1 MEHTG
6 TAAHAAA
13 PPRTPS
19 RRTIRVAVGPVTVS
33 LLRSALPIALMTL
46 GIAVLAL
53 GLGAESAIFRVV
65 IAAVVLVTAWRQ
77 ADLLRDRNRQIGIE
91 REATKRSLEGEQRL
105 KTLLER
111 LPTAVYLDRYRRSDG
126 AFLQGLYLSPQVEEL
141 TGIPSEAFIADKDLW
156 LTLLHPDDKER
167 VLAVDVNNLS
177 GEPVEQEF
185 RIIRPDGKTRWLREE
200 TRMLPSSDAD
210 TVLSHGFFVDITER
224 KALEQQLGRLAF
236 QDPLTSLANRAL
248 FADRL
253 AQSLARSA
261 RSDIY
266 PAVLFLDLDEFKAVN
281 DSLGHAAGDRLLQVV
296 GERLRAAVRPADC
309 VARLGGDEFAVLL
322 EDVGADV
329 AIATAN
335 RLLGLLRLPIEIEG
349 RQISGR
355 GSMGI
360 AVAVAGTGS
369 PNDLLRD
376 ADAAMYRAKALRRGG
391 WVLFEP
397 EMHTEAL
404 ARFDLE
410 ADLRTALAAE
420 GLRVV
425 YQPIYAFDTGHAGAV
440 EALARWDHPTRGTIS
455 PLVFIGI
462 AEESDLIFDVGRTV
476 LRQAS
481 RQVVA
486 WRRDGTVAGDFV
498 LGVNVS
504 AKQLTLELPAMVA
517 GILAETGLPPQNLV
531 IEVTESAVTH
541 DAPGAIEILS
551 TLRRT
556 GIQVAID
563 DFGTGYSSLGYLQT
577 LPIDIIKIDR
587 TFVAGVEKPFESAL
601 IRAVIQIADALSLR
615 TVAEGVETQ
624 AQADDLAALG
634 CHYGQGHLY
643 GTPQP
648 AELCELGRRQP
659 RTASLV

>member
-6 TAAHAAA
+6 TTAPAVT
-13 PPRTPS
+13 PPRTSTP
-19 RRTIRVAVGPVTVS
+19 RFDPAAVTRAAAA
-33 LLRSALPIALMTL
+33 LFRSALATVLMILGVAVLTL
-46 GIAVLAL
+46 GLA
-53 GLGAESAIFRVV
+53 GESALLRLVV
-65 IAAVVLVTAWRQ
+65 AGIVVVTFVRQ
-77 ADLLRDRNRQIGIE
+77 AHLLRDRIRQIANE
-91 REATKRSLEGEQRL
+91 REATERSLQGEQRL

-126 AFLQGLYLSPQVEEL
+126 AFLQGLYLSPQMETL
-141 TGIPSEAFIADKDLW
+141 TGYPSEAFLADKDLW
-156 LTLLHPDDKER
+156 LTLLHPEDKER
-167 VLAVDVNNLS
+167 VLTVDVNNLS

-185 RIIRPDGKTRWLREE
+185 RIIRPDGRILWLREE

-210 TVLSHGFFVDITER
+210 TVLSHGFIVDITER

-253 AQSLARSA
+253 AQSLARSK
-261 RSDIY
+261 RTGLF

-296 GERLRAAVRPADC
+296 GERLHGAVRPADC

-322 EDVGADV
+322 EEVTADV

-360 AVAVAGTGS
+360 AVAVVGTAT

-397 EMHTEAL
+397 QMHTEAL

-410 ADLRTALAAE
+410 ADLRSAVAAGE
-420 GLRVV
+420 ITVV
-425 YQPIYAFDTGHAGAV
+425 YQPIYAFATGLAGAV
-440 EALARWDHPTRGTIS
+440 EALARWDHPTHGSIS
-455 PLVFIGI
+455 PLVFIEI
-462 AEESDLIFDVGRTV
+462 AEASDLIFEVGRTI
-476 LRQAS
+476 LQQAC
-481 RQVVA
+481 RQVVE
-486 WRRDGTVAGDFV
+486 WRRDGTVADDFV

-504 AKQLTLELPAMVA
+504 AKQLTAELPGMVA
-517 GILAETGLPPQNLV
+517 GILAEAGLPAPNLV
-531 IEVTESAVTH
+531 IEVTESAVMH
-541 DAPGAIEILS
+541 DAPGAIQIL
-551 TLRRT
+551 TTIRET
-556 GIQVAID
+556 GVKVAID

-587 TFVAGVEKPFESAL
+587 TFVSGVEKPFEAAL

-615 TVAEGVETQ
+615 TVAEGIETD
-624 AQADDLAALG
+624 AQADALAALG
-634 CHYGQGHLY
+634 CDYGQGHLY
-643 GTPQP
+643 GVAQR
-648 AELCELGRRQP
+648 AETCELRARRP
-659 RTASLV
+659 RAA